1 MNMLGKKRDLL
12 RISDFSKE
20 EILELLELG
29 DKLKYETNNGVP
41 HEHLKGK
48 TLGMLFRKA
57 STRTR
62 VSFEV
67 GMYQL
72 GGMAIFL
79 DTNDTQMK
87 NGEIIQDTARVLSRY
102 VDGIMIRTYSHIE
115 VERLAKYSSVPV
127 INGLTDERH
136 PCQVLAD
143 LMTIKEYKKK
153 FDGLKVA
160 FIGDGHNMLNSV
172 MEGCLMVGTDISVA
186 TPIGFEPANHILEGV
201 REIEKSS
208 SGSLY
213 LCNDP
218 KEAAEGADVIITDVW
233 ESRGIEEDRNIRRR
247 LFKEFQVNRN
257 IMNVMKKDALV
268 LHCLPAH
275 REEEITTE
283 IFEEHQEEIFQEA
296 ENRLHIQK
304 AVMVKLMNNRSSK
317 KEIE

>member
-1 MNMLGKKRDLL
+1 MSRLGEKRDFIN
-12 RISDFSKE
+12 ISDFSKD
-20 EILELLELG
+20 EILETIELG
-29 DKLKYETNNGVP
+29 QKLKYETKNNIP
-41 HEHLKGK
+41 HQHLKGK

-79 DTNDTQMK
+79 DTNDTQIK

-102 VDGIMIRTYSHIE
+102 VDGIMMRTYSDKE
-115 VERLAKYSSVPV
+115 VEMLAEYASVPV
-127 INGLTDERH
+127 INGLTNEQH

-160 FIGDGHNMLNSV
+160 FIGDGHNMANTTI
-172 MEGCLMVGTDISVA
+172 EGCLMVGMDIALA
-186 TPIGFEPANHILEGV
+186 TPKGFEPASHILKRV
-201 REIEKSS
+201 REIEETS

-218 KEAAEGADVIITDVW
+218 KDAAEGADVVITDVW
-233 ESRGIEEDRNIRRR
+233 ESRGIEEDRNIRREF
-247 LFKEFQVNRN
+247 FKEFQINSDL
-257 IMNVMKKDALV
+257 MKVTHKDAMV
-268 LHCLPAH
+268 LHCLPAR

-283 IFEEHQEEIFQEA
+283 MFDKHQEVIFEEA
-296 ENRLHIQK
+296 ENRLHVQK
-304 AVMVKLMNNRSSK
+304 AVMVKLMS
-317 KEIE
+317 

>member
-1 MNMLGKKRDLL
+1 MNMLGEKRDFIN
-12 RISDFSKE
+12 ISDFSKD
-20 EILELLELG
+20 EILETIELG
-29 DKLKYETNNGVP
+29 QKLKYETKNKIS
-41 HEHLKGK
+41 HEYLKGK

-72 GGMAIFL
+72 GGMSLFL

-102 VDGIMIRTYSHIE
+102 VDGIMIRTYSDKE
-115 VERLAKYSSVPV
+115 VEMLAKYSSVPV
-127 INGLTDERH
+127 INGLTNEQH

-160 FIGDGHNMLNSV
+160 FIGDGHNMANTTI
-172 MEGCLMVGTDISVA
+172 EGCLMVGMDISLA
-186 TPIGFEPANHILEGV
+186 TPKGFEPASHILKRV
-201 REIEKSS
+201 REIEETS

-218 KEAAEGADVIITDVW
+218 KEAAEGADVVITDVW
-233 ESRGIEEDRNIRRR
+233 ESRGIEEDRNIRREF
-247 LFKEFQVNRN
+247 FKEFQINSDLMKVT
-257 IMNVMKKDALV
+257 KKDAMV
-268 LHCLPAH
+268 LHCLPAR

-283 IFEEHQEEIFQEA
+283 MFDKHQEEIFEEA
-296 ENRLHIQK
+296 ENRLHAQK
-304 AVMVKLMNNRSSK
+304 AVMVKLMSEYIK
-317 KEIE
+317 A

>member
-1 MNMLGKKRDLL
+1 MSRLGEKRDFIN
-12 RISDFSKE
+12 ISDFSKD
-20 EILELLELG
+20 EILETIELG
-29 DKLKYETNNGVP
+29 QKLKYETKNNIP
-41 HEHLKGK
+41 HQHLKGK

-72 GGMAIFL
+72 GGMALFL

-102 VDGIMIRTYSHIE
+102 VDGIMIRTYSDKE
-115 VERLAKYSSVPV
+115 VEMLAKYSSVPV
-127 INGLTDERH
+127 INGLTNEQH

-160 FIGDGHNMLNSV
+160 FIGDGHNMANTTI
-172 MEGCLMVGTDISVA
+172 EGCLMVGMDISLA
-186 TPIGFEPANHILEGV
+186 TPKGFEPASHIMKRV
-201 REIEKSS
+201 REIEETS

-213 LCNDP
+213 LCNNP
-218 KEAAEGADVIITDVW
+218 REAAEGADVVITDVW
-233 ESRGIEEDRNIRRR
+233 ESRGIEEDRNIRREF
-247 LFKEFQVNRN
+247 FKEFQINSDLMKVT
-257 IMNVMKKDALV
+257 KKDAMV
-268 LHCLPAH
+268 LHCLPAR

-283 IFEEHQEEIFQEA
+283 MFDEHQEEIFEEA
-296 ENRLHIQK
+296 ENRLHVQK
-304 AVMVKLMNNRSSK
+304 AVMVKLMS
-317 KEIE
+317 